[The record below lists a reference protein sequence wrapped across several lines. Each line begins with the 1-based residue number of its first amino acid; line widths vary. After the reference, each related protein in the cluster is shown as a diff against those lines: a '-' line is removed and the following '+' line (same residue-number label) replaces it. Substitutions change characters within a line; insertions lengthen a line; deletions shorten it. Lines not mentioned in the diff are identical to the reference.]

1 MIKLKKEK
9 NLKKLSDKNV
19 YEAALERVKYV
30 FDEFDNIY
38 VSFSGGKDS
47 GVCTHL
53 FCEEARLR
61 GRKIGLMFI
70 DIEAHYQFTVNYAK
84 SMFDKYKDVI
94 IPFWICLPMETDNSL
109 SYSEM
114 TWAWWETDK
123 KDVWV
128 RPMPTM
134 DYVINVDNNP
144 IDYYEYKMTFE
155 EFVPKF
161 GNWFGKGEKTACIVG
176 IRTQESLNRWRAIT
190 NDHKSTYKGNCWS
203 TQVDDNVYNFYPIYD
218 WRTEDIWTFYGKTEK
233 EYNKFYD
240 LMYKAGIS
248 IHKMRIDEPFGDTAK
263 AGLNMFKV
271 LEPKTWGKVVNR
283 VSGANFGNIYAGKK
297 IMSSRYQLPQG
308 HTWKSFTEF
317 LLNTL
322 PHDASEHYRE
332 KFNKFIEWW
341 TKNGSGMVEKD
352 IKLLE
357 LHYRDKIERTHTL
370 STRGNKDKEVVRFKS
385 VVDTI
390 PELDSKMDV
399 LTWKR
404 MAMCIIKND
413 YFCKSLGFG
422 LSAGQIK
429 KRNEA
434 IKKYKN
440 LL

>member
-1 MIKLKKEK
+1 M
-9 NLKKLSDKNV
+9 KKLSDKNV

-155 EFVPKF
+155 GFVPKF

-190 NDHKSTYKGNCWS
+190 NDHKSNYKGNCWS

-341 TKNGSGMVEKD
+341 TKNGSGITEKD

-357 LHYRDKIERTHTL
+357 LHYGDKIERTHTL

-422 LSAGQIK
+422 LSAGQMK

-434 IKKYKN
+434 IKKYQN